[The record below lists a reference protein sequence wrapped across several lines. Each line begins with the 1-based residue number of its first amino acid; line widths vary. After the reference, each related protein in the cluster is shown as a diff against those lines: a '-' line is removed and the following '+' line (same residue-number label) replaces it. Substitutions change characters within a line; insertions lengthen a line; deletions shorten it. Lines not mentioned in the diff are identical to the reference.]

1 MKTLSAPLPPGSVLQ
16 GGKYRILRV
25 LGQGGFGITYLAR
38 HEILHTEVA
47 IKELFLNAQGTFC
60 TRNPEDRT
68 VVPHFEP
75 ERFEEFREKF
85 TAEARMLARLKG
97 IPGLVQVLDIFNENQ
112 TAYFVMEYVEG
123 PSLRMFV
130 EERGA
135 FSPPEALAFIIKL
148 LEGLSKIHQKGVL
161 HRDINPN
168 NILIGNDGGPVLIDF
183 GISRE
188 YEEET
193 TLTQTTFRTPGY
205 SAPEQAV
212 LKARRGPFTDIYG
225 VGATLFFMLT
235 GQRPQ
240 TTDETDLN
248 GPLSLRSLNSDV
260 SPDLEAVVMKAMSRR
275 PDERFQNA
283 EEMRKALLALMNSV
297 PQGQPHVQEDI
308 TQVDADEKEPAA
320 HTPRPMSST
329 VLSKAS
335 SSDQS
340 KEEHKETSEKTVTS
354 TPSFRHKQVAAALI
368 GIFGFLA
375 GVAIYLFVWP
385 GILQPAAEEETIEGL
400 KHLIKKFEDEGQLD
414 SALHYAKIGRIKY
427 HEDTAFR
434 NLIERIE
441 RLELLAFLNNF
452 VIEKL
457 LQEGDSLFAKSLF
470 SDARQRYEQALEKAH
485 PSKKTEIQ
493 QKIDRCMVLEEPLPP
508 LATLERERDEAAA
521 VLRNQLIGH
530 HKFTHAKLHIDHKNS
545 GSAEFWEEGGSLKM
559 RGAHYGG
566 GERFEMDGTVNK
578 ILPKSIEV
586 SGTLTFSSPSVPGG
600 RCTRLGNFTF
610 RKENN
615 NLWRYNNILNPCA
628 GAFDFVDLELK

>member
-1 MKTLSAPLPPGSVLQ
+1 MKNFSAPLPPGSVLQ

-47 IKELFLNAQGTFC
+47 IKELFLNVQGTFC

-68 VVPHFEP
+68 VVPHFES

-85 TAEARMLARLKG
+85 TSEARTLARLKG
-97 IPGLVQVLDIFNENQ
+97 IPGLVQVLDIFSENE

-123 PSLRMFV
+123 PSVKKFV

-135 FSPPEALAFIIKL
+135 FSPAEAVPFIIKL
-148 LEGLSKIHQKGVL
+148 LEGLAKIHQRGVL

-193 TLTQTTFRTPGY
+193 TLTQTTFRTLGY

-212 LKARRGPFTDIYG
+212 LKARRGPFTDIYA

-240 TTDETDLN
+240 TTDEADLD
-248 GPLSLRSLNSDV
+248 GLLSLRSLNSDV

-283 EEMRKALLALMNSV
+283 EEMKKALLAVMNPV
-297 PQGQPHVQEDI
+297 PLNRPAVQDDV
-308 TQVDADEKEPAA
+308 TQLDVDQKEPAA
-320 HTPRPMSST
+320 PTPDPVSRT

-335 SSDQS
+335 SSGQV
-340 KEEHKETSEKTVTS
+340 KEELKETSEKSVTS
-354 TPSFRHKQVAAALI
+354 TPVFRNKKVAAALL

-385 GILQPAAEEETIEGL
+385 GIIRPAADEETAAGL
-400 KHLIKKFEDEGQLD
+400 KRLIKKFEDEGQLD
-414 SALHYAKIGRIKY
+414 SALRYAKIGLIKY
-427 HEDTAFR
+427 TEDTVFH
-434 NLIERIE
+434 NLVKK
-441 RLELLAFLNNF
+441 LELTLSEFQTGR
-452 VIEKL
+452 L
-457 LQEGDSLFAKSLF
+457 LQEGDSLFAIALYSE
-470 SDARQRYEQALEKAH
+470 ARQRYEQAREKAN
-485 PSKKTEIQ
+485 SLKKAEIQ
-493 QKIDRCMVLEEPLPP
+493 QKIDQCAALEEPLPP
-508 LATLERERDEAAA
+508 LATVEKERDAAITA
-521 VLRNQLIGH
+521 LRNQLIGRH
-530 HKFTHAKLHIDHKNS
+530 TFTHAKLHIDHKNS
-545 GSAEFWEEGGSLKM
+545 GSAEFWDESGTLKM
-559 RGAHYGG
+559 RGAHYAG
-566 GERFEMDGTVNK
+566 GERFEMDGTVIK
-578 ILPKSIEV
+578 LLPKSFEV
-586 SGTLTFSSPSVPGG
+586 NGTLTFSSPSVPGG
-600 RCTRLGNFTF
+600 RCTLVGTFTF
-610 RKENN
+610 RKQNA
-615 NLWRYNNILNPCA
+615 NLWRYHNNLNPCA
-628 GAFDFVDLELK
+628 GTFDFVDIELN